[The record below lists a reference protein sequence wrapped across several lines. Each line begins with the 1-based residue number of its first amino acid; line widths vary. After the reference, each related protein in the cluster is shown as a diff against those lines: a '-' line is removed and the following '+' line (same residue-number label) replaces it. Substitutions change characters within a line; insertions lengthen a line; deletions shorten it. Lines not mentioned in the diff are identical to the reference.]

1 MAGVGFSL
9 NALGRRGGYTG
20 LLTKYGAAGLISC
33 GPWLLSVFS
42 MLLIGGLARALA
54 ADGRSVE
61 RFQVS
66 VTWLFASSLILSGP
80 LQLSL
85 TRFIAD
91 RVYAKRH
98 AEIAPNLF
106 AALVLMS
113 SLSAVLAALVAPL
126 FMGEPLGFRLLLG
139 VAFVTL
145 CDVWIMVGVLT
156 GLRRH
161 LGVLAVFGLGYLVT
175 VAAALALAP
184 YAELG
189 LMGGFALG
197 QGALLIAGLRLISR
211 ELESTSPVAWDF
223 IRLRELRFDLLAIGL
238 FYNLSIWVD
247 KALFWFDEDTSRAVV
262 GPLRGSDVYDLP
274 IFLAYLTIVPGMAV
288 FLVRVETDFAARHAA
303 FYAAVRDGAPLLMIE
318 ELCDRLTV
326 AARRA
331 VTDLLQIQGL
341 TVLAFIGL
349 GPWLLGMFG
358 ISGLHLP
365 LFYVD
370 TLGVG
375 MQVMLLTATSILFY
389 LDRRRDVLILTALLF
404 GINWV
409 ATWVS
414 RELGPMFYGYGF
426 GVAMTVTSMTAILI
440 LDRVLRHLVRDT
452 FMLQPVVTV
461 EAPS

>member
-1 MAGVGFSL
+1 
-9 NALGRRGGYTG
+9 
-20 LLTKYGAAGLISC
+20 
-33 GPWLLSVFS
+33 
-42 MLLIGGLARALA
+42 
-54 ADGRSVE
+54 
-61 RFQVS
+61 
-66 VTWLFASSLILSGP
+66 
-80 LQLSL
+80 
-85 TRFIAD
+85 
-91 RVYAKRH
+91 
-98 AEIAPNLF
+98 
-106 AALVLMS
+106 
-113 SLSAVLAALVAPL
+113 
-126 FMGEPLGFRLLLG
+126 
-139 VAFVTL
+139 
-145 CDVWIMVGVLT
+145 
-156 GLRRH
+156 
-161 LGVLAVFGLGYLVT
+161 
-175 VAAALALAP
+175 
-184 YAELG
+184 
-189 LMGGFALG
+189 
-197 QGALLIAGLRLISR
+197 
-211 ELESTSPVAWDF
+211 
-223 IRLRELRFDLLAIGL
+223 
-238 FYNLSIWVD
+238 
-247 KALFWFDEDTSRAVV
+247 VV

-303 FYAAVRDGAPLLMIE
+303 YYAAVRDGAPLLMIE

-358 ISGLHLP
+358 ISALHLP

-404 GINWV
+404 SINWV